1 MQALL
6 LVDLQNDFLP
16 GGALPV
22 PDGGAVIP
30 IANRVMARF
39 DTVVASQDWHP
50 ENRRSFAAQH
60 ANHQVGETVDLNG
73 CQQVLW
79 PVHCVQGSHG
89 AAFAATLNTDRITRV
104 VQKGTDQ
111 EIDSYSA
118 FFDNDHLKQTE
129 LHDYLRSMEVDAL
142 TVLGLATD
150 YCVKFTVLD
159 ALALSYQVS
168 VVVDGIRGVDLR
180 EGDSAT
186 ALQEMSAAGAMMVSS
201 ADLPG

>member
-50 ENRRSFAAQH
+50 ENHRSFAAQH

>member
-30 IANRVMARF
+30 TANRLMPQF
-39 DTVVASQDWHP
+39 QTVVASQDWHP
-50 ENRRSFAAQH
+50 PNHRSFAAQH
-60 ANHQVGETVDLNG
+60 PGHHVGETVDLNG
-73 CQQVLW
+73 CRQVLW
-79 PVHCVQGSHG
+79 PVHCVQDSQG
-89 AAFAATLNTDRITRV
+89 AAFAATLETSRITRV
-104 VQKGTDQ
+104 VQKGTDR

-118 FFDNDHLKQTE
+118 FFDNNHLKQTE
-129 LHDYLRSMEVDAL
+129 LHDYLQSMEVNAL

-159 ALALSYQVS
+159 ALELSYQVT
-168 VVVDGIRGVDLR
+168 VVLDAIRGVDLR
-180 EGDSAT
+180 EGDCAT
-186 ALQEMSAAGAMMVSS
+186 ALAEMSTAGAIMVNS
-201 ADLPG
+201 DGHYC